1 MLAWIREKFGKGLI
15 GGIISF
21 IAFVFVFYGVFS
33 PKATR
38 GLHEGAVAGTVNGD
52 SISIAEFNREFNRR
66 VEFYKNLAGGKLS
79 DDQVKAFKLREGVF
93 RELSN
98 QKLLLQEAKHLGLAA
113 AEEQIKEKIME
124 LPTFQ
129 KNGKFDLLSYKEI
142 LAANHYTPAGFER
155 MVGEDLAVQ
164 KWSAFFKRRVR
175 VSEQE
180 LKQEFESR
188 QDQRNIKY
196 VLLDQETGKKGVQVE
211 ESEVA
216 KFNADPTRVNIAKSK
231 FEQGQGTIYKGQKFE
246 SVQDGIV
253 REILLGEKLVEIQ
266 KNNENLADSI
276 VKKMTAQASSDAELN
291 QLLKP
296 VSAQVKT
303 TGLIS
308 HQSDFLPGVGPATE
322 LLADAFK
329 AQSPID
335 PSTGGTAKKYTLAGR
350 ILIALVTESKKAKWD
365 EFESQRATLMDELV
379 NRKSGLVFG
388 EWMKHLTDQAKIES
402 NPAVVGAD

>member
-1 MLAWIREKFGKGLI
+1 M
-15 GGIISF
+15 
-21 IAFVFVFYGVFS
+21 VF
-33 PKATR
+33 
-38 GLHEGAVAGTVNGD
+38 LLGA
-52 SISIAEFNREFNRR
+52 
-66 VEFYKNLAGGKLS
+66 
-79 DDQVKAFKLREGVF
+79 
-93 RELSN
+93 
-98 QKLLLQEAKHLGLAA
+98 
-113 AEEQIKEKIME
+113 
-124 LPTFQ
+124 
-129 KNGKFDLLSYKEI
+129 
-142 LAANHYTPAGFER
+142 
-155 MVGEDLAVQ
+155 
-164 KWSAFFKRRVR
+164 
-175 VSEQE
+175 
-180 LKQEFESR
+180 R
-188 QDQRNIKY
+188 QHK
-196 VLLDQETGKKGVQVE
+196 
-211 ESEVA
+211 